1 MLPCIK
7 ESCLGIF
14 SATADQRYII
24 GEDIFL
30 RTHYQILMKRFRHG
44 GEAVVWAEEDLLREL
59 SSFGGEAHSGNRT
72 FVLYGAAGSGKSEMI
87 RWLECNLGRIGRR
100 PYALRISRTELDPL
114 KILQKI
120 LKHFQGIALDE
131 AIYNHWEDLRKK
143 PVTLANH
150 LVWSALGKMLPSDE
164 EIIPISYRLRP
175 IIEQNL
181 RLNFSGIDS
190 PSEMEGRTPE
200 LISLEDLE
208 ELARQ
213 CSLDPKIDCSQL
225 RYLMARELE
234 QAVLGGYNF
243 VETLQAISQEL
254 MAREGVRPLLL
265 IDDLVQSMNI
275 YSTDLLDFFIT
286 MEEGSWDIVLGL
298 TPASFE
304 AGKRGRE
311 ILSRITTLDTF
322 DDRLIKLWL
331 TDEQGHDS
339 YFINID
345 NCHQF
350 AEQYLME
357 YKRLGGFSCG
367 GGCALVQECTALQA
381 GMNSLPN
388 LSPFNKAL
396 LTRIYR
402 SLPRGKGKARYFI
415 TAIGEI
421 LRGAARG
428 DMLGVLEG
436 YITRE
441 ISVDHP
447 DPAVRFLGEA
457 YAPDSARKRGSV
469 TISGRALA
477 LLLGRQ
483 EKECGDI
490 EVGLSDLSA
499 RTSATVKA
507 AEAGEEHLDVD
518 VSKAAIRDWLEG
530 RPANKELLKGLRL
543 GISFLCREIAQPCN
557 IIPPNTS
564 RLSPQIRWDETV
576 EGSKLPVSLEGLD
589 TFEGIVVPRVLG
601 HAAYSLNY
609 LHLKKG
615 KSKEDAL
622 AAALKSEETYG
633 LFYAAREFRA
643 HLYLR
648 LEGELGLPLDDFAYL
663 LFVLLLEVGQG
674 GEEVPV
680 FLQEAYTPARSAYPG
695 ELVPALLHEGLAEVV
710 RALFKDWLLL
720 RENIYDAVRL
730 TRLKKKYANVDPIL
744 EIAKINP
751 NKISPQFKVADL
763 DLNKF
768 VSMIQKNIN
777 ELASTVRGEGAQK
790 ERQRLEEVMK
800 TLGELQHPGAHTEIQ
815 GLLSS
820 MTALLDLPQSHIPD
834 WQACQKL
841 CSRIRRRLRPYLGKD
856 GRVSTDTPI
865 SAHRFL
871 LGLGEIDRDPDYMA
885 VKELCSF
892 TEMASALI
900 QRVPEDLR
908 QTAER
913 AGVAG
918 HLVLCKEWGRGTGGG
933 YEFSPG
939 LEGLAHLVSSARD
952 FARRRKYLKLLE
964 MATPYID
971 YKLSEEVQATS
982 EVLQSILALGLPLRF
997 TEKLQLALGV
1007 CWDYN
1012 RALEGMLWRDGGE
1025 NTWDSSLSFLR
1036 DAHQKLHGGRLRL
1049 LLLCIGHEWRSYL
1062 KNLGQ
1067 LAGCLGLPGR
1077 DLPGLAERAAHELR
1091 EISEEIGAADIAKA
1105 LYCAGDYLLAVPSPW
1120 EIESLVSEGAEG
1132 RYSWLLDMLLSPI
1145 PPEAI
1150 MSKVPLGEL
1159 QEFCTNYPA
1168 LAQAVN
1174 IKIYLSNNN

>member
-1 MLPCIK
+1 
-7 ESCLGIF
+7 
-14 SATADQRYII
+14 
-24 GEDIFL
+24 
-30 RTHYQILMKRFRHG
+30 MKRFRHG
-44 GEAVVWAEEDLLREL
+44 GEAVVWAEEDLLRDL

-311 ILSRITTLDTF
+311 ILNRITTLDTF

-441 ISVDHP
+441 ISVDHS

-483 EKECGDI
+483 EKECRDI
-490 EVGLSDLSA
+490 EVELSDLSA

-518 VSKAAIRDWLEG
+518 VSKAAIRDWMEG

-564 RLSPQIRWDETV
+564 RISSQIRWDETV

-589 TFEGIVVPRVLG
+589 TFEGIVVPRVLR

-633 LFYAAREFRA
+633 LFYSAREFRA

-648 LEGELGLPLDDFAYL
+648 LEGELGLPLNDFAYL

-680 FLQEAYTPARSAYPG
+680 FLQEINTQARCAYPG
-695 ELVPALLHEGLAEVV
+695 ELVPVLFHEGLAEVV

-720 RENIYDAVRL
+720 RENIYDAIRL

-751 NKISPQFKVADL
+751 KNISPQFKVADL
-763 DLNKF
+763 NLNTF

-777 ELASTVRGEGAQK
+777 ELAGSMRGEGAQK
-790 ERQRLEEVMK
+790 ERQMLEEVIK
-800 TLGELQHPGAHTEIQ
+800 TLGELQHPGAHTEVQ
-815 GLLSS
+815 RLLSTMIS
-820 MTALLDLPQSHIPD
+820 LLDLPQLHIPD

-841 CSRIRRRLRPYLGKD
+841 YSRIRRRFRPYLGKD

-865 SAHRFL
+865 SVHRFL
-871 LGLGEIDRDPDYMA
+871 LGLGEIDLDPDYVA
-885 VKELCSF
+885 VKEFCSF
-892 TEMASALI
+892 TERASALI
-900 QRVPEDLR
+900 QRAPEDLR
-908 QTAER
+908 QIAER
-913 AGVAG
+913 TGVVG
-918 HLVLCKEWGRGTGGG
+918 HLALCKDWGKGTGGG
-933 YEFSPG
+933 YEFSSG
-939 LEGLAHLVSSARD
+939 LEGLAYLVSSARD
-952 FARRRKYLKLLE
+952 IARRRKHLKLLE
-964 MATPYID
+964 MAMPYID
-971 YKLSEEVQATS
+971 YKLSEEAQKAS
-982 EVLQSILALGLPLRF
+982 DAMQSILALGLPPRF
-997 TEKLQLALGV
+997 TENIQMSMGE
-1007 CWDYN
+1007 CRDYS
-1012 RALEGMLWRDGGE
+1012 RTLESLLRWCD
-1025 NTWDSSLSFLR
+1025 DSSDKDCDLVQLR
-1036 DAHQKLHGGRLRL
+1036 DAHQKLRGGKLRMRLLGIGKEWRTYLENLGHLAGYLRL
-1049 LLLCIGHEWRSYL
+1049 TR
-1062 KNLGQ
+1062 
-1067 LAGCLGLPGR
+1067 R
-1077 DLPGLAERAAHELR
+1077 DLTDLTERATCGLR
-1091 EISEEIGAADIAKA
+1091 EISEAFGPADIAKA
-1105 LYCAGDYLLAVPSPW
+1105 LYCAGDYLLALQLPRG
-1120 EIESLVSEGAEG
+1120 IESLVSEEAES
-1132 RYSWLLDMLLSPI
+1132 RYSWILDMLLSPS
-1145 PPEAI
+1145 PPETI
-1150 MSKVPLGEL
+1150 ISKVSLGEL

-1174 IKIYLSNNN
+1174 IKIYLSHNN